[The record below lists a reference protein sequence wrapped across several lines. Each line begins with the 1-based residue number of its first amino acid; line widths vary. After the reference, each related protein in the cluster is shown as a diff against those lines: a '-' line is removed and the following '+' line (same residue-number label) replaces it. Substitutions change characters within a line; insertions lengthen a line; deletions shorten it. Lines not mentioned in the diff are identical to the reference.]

1 MVMTKQRSQLF
12 TSVRKA
18 SKFTDNI
25 ITTIHNAMLTSPDM
39 CLNLIL

>member
-1 MVMTKQRSQLF
+1 MVMTKQRTQLF
-12 TSVRKA
+12 ISVRKS

-25 ITTIHNAMLTSPDM
+25 ITSIHNAVLTSPDM